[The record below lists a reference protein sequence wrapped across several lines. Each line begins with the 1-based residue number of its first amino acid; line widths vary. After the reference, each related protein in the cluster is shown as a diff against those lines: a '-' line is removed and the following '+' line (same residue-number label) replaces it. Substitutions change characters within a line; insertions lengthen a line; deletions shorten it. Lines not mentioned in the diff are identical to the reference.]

1 LQHPISSRIRQYL
14 LLIRLPNV
22 FTAPPD
28 IAVGYFAAVGVAGI
42 IDIMHLAAL
51 MIASGLLYSAGIIFN
66 DYFDIEIDKKERP
79 FRPLPSGSVSKR
91 DAMAIALVAFALAN
105 AISFAIGFV
114 CFVVSI
120 ALSATIIA
128 YDYRL
133 KHSAVAGPFAM
144 GGARFLNV
152 ILGASAGI
160 ATTTID
166 ATVPLLTGPDAQH
179 WAVVFASAASIFA
192 YVVAITILSKREV
205 GSSEK
210 TLSLIL
216 PFFIVFAI
224 IASIA
229 VMGLLLL
236 KLQWV
241 FLINLSLFT
250 SIMVVTFKRYI
261 IQDSLPSSI
270 QKAIR
275 NMVISI
281 IILDSVFVSGIA
293 GLTYGLAT
301 LLFVIPALL
310 LAKRLYVT

>member
-1 LQHPISSRIRQYL
+1 MQHPIGSRIRQYL

-42 IDIMHLAAL
+42 IDILHLAAL
-51 MIASGLLYSAGIIFN
+51 MTASGLLYSAGIIFN

-91 DAMAIALVAFALAN
+91 RAMAIALVAFAIAN
-105 AISFAIGFV
+105 AISFAMGFA
-114 CFVVSI
+114 CFIISI

-179 WAVVFASAASIFA
+179 WAVVFASAASLFA

-205 GSSEK
+205 GGIEK
-210 TLSLIL
+210 TPSLI

-229 VMGLLLL
+229 AMGLLLL
-236 KLQWV
+236 KLEWV

-250 SIMVVTFKRYI
+250 TIMVVTFKRYI
-261 IQDSLPSSI
+261 IQDSPPSSI

-301 LLFVIPALL
+301 LLLVIPALL

>member
-1 LQHPISSRIRQYL
+1 MQHPISSRIRQYL

-42 IDIMHLAAL
+42 IDIVHLAAL

-120 ALSATIIA
+120 ALSAIIIA

-160 ATTTID
+160 ATTAID
-166 ATVPLLTGPDAQH
+166 ATVPLLTGPDTQH
-179 WAVVFASAASIFA
+179 WAVVFASAASLFA

-205 GSSEK
+205 GGIEK
-210 TLSLIL
+210 TPSLI

-229 VMGLLLL
+229 AMGLLLL

-250 SIMVVTFKRYI
+250 TIMTVTFKRYI
-261 IQDSLPSSI
+261 IQDSPPSSI

-275 NMVISI
+275 NMIISI